1 MSWYFPLLLSLPLAS
16 TRTASW
22 VNLLRQVAGED
33 DILWA
38 ADDPHQDNPGMNI
51 RRFTFPGV
59 LVALAVV
66 MPALALAQASALTV
80 EQRLQRVEDELA
92 IGRVLVDY
100 SARQDA
106 RDYAG
111 YAALFA
117 RNGEWVNGKNV
128 YKGREAIL
136 KMLVDLYGAPPAGYV
151 NSDSYHLTTNLQID
165 VNGDRATARSRHLLV
180 MRGPRGEPTPALAG
194 RYEDE
199 LIREDGKWKILR
211 RVDYPVMPTSEEWM
225 KFIRERKA
233 AGQ

>member
-1 MSWYFPLLLSLPLAS
+1 MR
-16 TRTASW
+16 TR
-22 VNLLRQVAGED
+22 R
-33 DILWA
+33 
-38 ADDPHQDNPGMNI
+38 H
-51 RRFTFPGV
+51 TFPRM
-59 LVALAVV
+59 LAVLAITL
-66 MPALALAQASALTV
+66 PAFAMAQAISQTI

-117 RNGEWVNGKNV
+117 KNGEWVNGKNV

-136 KMLVDLYGAPPAGYV
+136 KMLVDLYGTPPAGFV
-151 NSDSYHLTTNLQID
+151 NNESYHIATNFQID
-165 VNGDRATARSRHLLV
+165 VNGDRATARSRHLLI
-180 MRGPRGEPTPALAG
+180 MRGPKGEPTPALAG

-199 LIREDGKWKILR
+199 FVREDGRWKILR
-211 RVDYPVMPTSEEWM
+211 RVDYPVMPTAQEWM

-233 AGQ
+233 GAQ